1 MDLALTVGTT
11 HFEHFLMNGPGP
23 RKGVSDMHELGE
35 SNSSAIVWGSITPK
49 QRRGNPEPRYFYEG
63 SFALN
68 SIDLE
73 NIGWRRCAKHL
84 EALQGYDKPLWLSLA
99 AFSMME
105 FFEFFESIRE
115 EDFKGVVE
123 LNLTCPNIEGKRIIA
138 YDTGLVAVIVKKA
151 RDVLGE
157 SATLGVKLNYHPD
170 THYTYLIAGILSR
183 LDVDFVVL
191 GNTIPNAFVLD
202 PTTLQ
207 PEIRPNGGLAG
218 LSGAYI
224 KPLHLG
230 LVRQFR
236 ARFDEL
242 GNTHIK
248 IVGLGGI
255 ETGQDVLEYLVAG
268 ADICQVGTLY
278 GEKGPRIFDRILGEF
293 FELTQAHGFS
303 SLEDIHHQRNEI
315 WD

>member
-1 MDLALTVGTT
+1 M
-11 HFEHFLMNGPGP
+11 
-23 RKGVSDMHELGE
+23 
-35 SNSSAIVWGSITPK
+35 
-49 QRRGNPEPRYFYEG
+49 
-63 SFALN
+63 
-68 SIDLE
+68 
-73 NIGWRRCAKHL
+73 
-84 EALQGYDKPLWLSLA
+84 QGYGKPLWLSLA
-99 AFSMME
+99 AFSMMD
-105 FFEFFESIRE
+105 FFEFFENIRE
-115 EDFKGVVE
+115 ARFEGVVE
-123 LNLTCPNIEGKRIIA
+123 LNLTCPNVEGERIIA
-138 YDTGLVAVIVKKA
+138 YDTGLVAAIVKRA

-170 THYTYLIAGILSR
+170 THYTRLVAGILSR

-191 GNTIPNAFVLD
+191 GNTIPNAFALD

-236 ARFDEL
+236 AHFDEL
-242 GNTHIK
+242 GNTRIK

-278 GEKGPRIFDRILGEF
+278 GEKGPRVFDRILEEF
-293 FELTQAHGFS
+293 FELVEAHGLS
-303 SLEDIHHQRNEI
+303 SYEDIRHQIN
-315 WD
+315 